1 MIYKKVQKKVNIEN
15 KAIIDITDIAK
26 EQIETLK

>member
-1 MIYKKVQKKVNIEN
+1 MIYKKVQKKANIEN
-15 KAIIDITDIAK
+15 KAIIDITDITK

>member
-1 MIYKKVQKKVNIEN
+1 MTYKKFKKEANIEN
-15 KAIIDITDIAK
+15 KAIIDITDITK

>member
-1 MIYKKVQKKVNIEN
+1 MIYKKFKKEVNIEN
-15 KAIIDITDIAK
+15 KAIIDITDITK